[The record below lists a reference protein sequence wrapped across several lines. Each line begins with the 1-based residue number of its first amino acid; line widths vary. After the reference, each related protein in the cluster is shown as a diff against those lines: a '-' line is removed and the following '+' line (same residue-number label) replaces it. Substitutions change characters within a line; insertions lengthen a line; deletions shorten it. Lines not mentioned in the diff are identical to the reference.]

1 MALWKIF
8 LVVVVAVLFSAILIR
23 YWRGIIEILNI
34 LMLFLL
40 LVIVLSVKV
49 VIDVIFFPIKLLAKI
64 LGYNSV
70 EEIKVK
76 IVKQYDNIFYRADS
90 KKKVAKSIRFIDLA
104 EKVLKEDKR
113 QREEQETK
121 KMLKECKWV
130 L

>member
-8 LVVVVAVLFSAILIR
+8 LVVVVAVLFSAILIK
-23 YWRGIIEILNI
+23 YWRIMIGILKI
-34 LMLFLL
+34 FLS
-40 LVIVLSVKV
+40 LVILLSIGA
-49 VIDVIFFPIKLLAKI
+49 VIDVIFFPIRLVAKI

-70 EEIKVK
+70 EKIRAD
-76 IVKQYDNIFYRADS
+76 IVKQYDNIFYKADS
-90 KKKVAKSIRFIDLA
+90 KKKVAKIIKDIDRA
-104 EKVLKEDKR
+104 EKALKEDKR

>member
-8 LVVVVAVLFSAILIR
+8 LVVVVAVLFSAILIK
-23 YWRGIIEILNI
+23 YWRIMIGILKI
-34 LMLFLL
+34 FLL
-40 LVIVLSVKV
+40 LVILLPIGA
-49 VIDVIFFPIKLLAKI
+49 VIDVIFFPIRLVAKI

-70 EEIKVK
+70 EK
-76 IVKQYDNIFYRADS
+76 IRADMVKQYDNIFYKADS
-90 KKKVAKSIRFIDLA
+90 KKKVAKIIKDIDRA
-104 EKVLKEDKR
+104 EKALKEDKR